1 MADGIIIIDK
11 PEGVSSFSAVA
22 RIRRLFGEKKVG
34 HTGTLDP
41 LATGVLPILVGRAVK
56 ASDYLLTSDKHYI
69 ATLKLGIATDTE
81 DITGTVISRSDD
93 IPSEARV
100 REVVAGFVGSY
111 EQTPPM
117 YSAIKVGGKKLY
129 ELAREGK
136 TIEREART
144 VTIENILVE
153 KICDDEYTLDV
164 TCSKGTYIRKLC
176 RDIGAAL
183 GSFGTMKTLRRAE
196 AAGYTLSDAIP
207 LDALENMSDEERQK
221 RLLPTE
227 KIFEKYRA
235 VTLPDFFSRLAHSGL
250 EIYLKKISDGGS
262 LGERVRMCDKNGFFA
277 LGEIREF
284 EDGLAI
290 KPIKQF

>member
-22 RIRRLFGEKKVG
+22 RIRRLFGERKVG

-56 ASDYLLTSDKHYI
+56 ASDYLLTADKHYI

-81 DITGTVISRSDD
+81 DITGEVISRSED

-100 REVVAGFVGSY
+100 REVVASFIGSY

-129 ELAREGK
+129 ELAREGR
-136 TIEREART
+136 TVEREART

-153 KICDDEYTLDV
+153 KISDDEYTLDV
-164 TCSKGTYIRKLC
+164 TCSKGTYIRTLC
-176 RDIGAAL
+176 ADIGARL

-207 LDALENMSDEERQK
+207 LDALEEMSEEQRLK

-227 KIFEKYRA
+227 VIFGKYRA
-235 VTLPDFFSRLAHSGL
+235 VQLPDFFSRLAHSGL
-250 EIYLKKISDGGS
+250 EIYLKKISDEGS
-262 LGERVRMCDKNGFFA
+262 LGERVRMCDKGGFFA

>member
-22 RIRRLFGEKKVG
+22 RIRRLFGERKVG

-81 DITGTVISRSDD
+81 DITGTVISRSES
-93 IPSEARV
+93 IPDEARV
-100 REVVAGFVGSY
+100 REVVASFIGSY

-144 VTIENILVE
+144 VTIENIEVE
-153 KICDDEYTLDV
+153 RISDDEYTLDV
-164 TCSKGTYIRKLC
+164 TCSKGTYIRTLC
-176 RDIGAAL
+176 ADIGAAL

-196 AAGYTLSDAIP
+196 AAGYTLADAIP
-207 LDALENMSDEERQK
+207 LDALENMSEDERAA

-227 KIFEKYRA
+227 VIFKKHRA
-235 VTLPDFFSRLAHSGL
+235 VTLSDFFSRLAHSGL
-250 EIYLKKISDGGS
+250 EIYLKKISDGGT
-262 LGERVRMCDKNGFFA
+262 LGERVRMCDKDGFFA

>member
-22 RIRRLFGEKKVG
+22 RIRRLFGERKVG

-81 DITGTVISRSDD
+81 DITGTVISRSES
-93 IPSEARV
+93 IPDEARV
-100 REVVAGFVGSY
+100 REVVASFIGSY

-144 VTIENILVE
+144 VTIENIEVE
-153 KICDDEYTLDV
+153 RISDDEYTLDV
-164 TCSKGTYIRKLC
+164 TCSKGTYIRTLC
-176 RDIGAAL
+176 ADIGAAL

-196 AAGYTLSDAIP
+196 AAGYTLADAIP
-207 LDALENMSDEERQK
+207 LDALENMSEDERAA

-227 KIFEKYRA
+227 EIFKKHRA
-235 VTLPDFFSRLAHSGL
+235 VTLSDFFSRLAHSGL
-250 EIYLKKISDGGS
+250 EIYLKKISDGGT
-262 LGERVRMCDKNGFFA
+262 LGERVRMCDKDGFFA

>member
-164 TCSKGTYIRKLC
+164 TCSKGTYIRTLC
-176 RDIGAAL
+176 SDIGAAL

-227 KIFEKYRA
+227 KIFEKYRK
-235 VTLPDFFSRLAHSGL
+235 VILPDFFSRLAHSGL
-250 EIYLKKISDGGS
+250 EIYLKKIAENGVA
-262 LGERVRMCDKNGFFA
+262 GERVRMCDKNGFFA
-277 LGEIREF
+277 IGEIREF

>member
-22 RIRRLFGEKKVG
+22 RIRRLFGERKVG

-81 DITGTVISRSDD
+81 DITGTVISRSES
-93 IPSEARV
+93 IPDEARV
-100 REVVAGFVGSY
+100 REVVASFIGSY

-144 VTIENILVE
+144 VTIENIEVE
-153 KICDDEYTLDV
+153 RISDDEYTLDV
-164 TCSKGTYIRKLC
+164 TCSKGTYIRTLC
-176 RDIGAAL
+176 ADIGAAL

-196 AAGYTLSDAIP
+196 AAGYTLADAIG
-207 LDALENMSDEERQK
+207 LDELERMSEDERAA

-227 KIFEKYRA
+227 EIFKKHRA
-235 VTLPDFFSRLAHSGL
+235 VTLSDFFSRLAHSGL
-250 EIYLKKISDGGS
+250 EIYLKKISDGGT
-262 LGERVRMCDKNGFFA
+262 LGERVRMCDKDGFFA

>member
-22 RIRRLFGEKKVG
+22 RIRRLFGERKVG

-81 DITGTVISRSDD
+81 DITGTVISRSED
-93 IPSEARV
+93 IPTEAQV
-100 REVVAGFVGSY
+100 RETVAEFIGSY

-153 KICDDEYTLDV
+153 RIFDDEYTLDV
-164 TCSKGTYIRKLC
+164 TCSKGTYIRTLC
-176 RDIGAAL
+176 SDIGAAL
-183 GSFGTMKTLRRAE
+183 GCFGTMKTLRRKE
-196 AAGYTLSDAIP
+196 AAGFTLDDAIS
-207 LDALENMSDEERQK
+207 LDALENMSEEERK
-221 RLLPTE
+221 SRLLPTE
-227 KIFEKYRA
+227 VIFEKYRA
-235 VTLPDFFSRLAHSGL
+235 VHLPDFFSRLAHSGL
-250 EIYLKKISDGGS
+250 EIYLKKISEGGEI
-262 LGERVRMCDKNGFFA
+262 GERVRMCDKGGFFA

>member
-11 PEGVSSFSAVA
+11 PEGISSFSAVA
-22 RIRRLFGEKKVG
+22 RIRRLFGERKVG

-81 DITGTVISRSDD
+81 DITGSIISRSDN
-93 IPSEARV
+93 IPTEARV
-100 REVVAGFVGSY
+100 REVVASFIGSY

-136 TIEREART
+136 TVEREART

-164 TCSKGTYIRKLC
+164 TCSKGTYIRTLC
-176 RDIGAAL
+176 ADIGAAL

-196 AAGYTLSDAIP
+196 AAGFTLSDAIP
-207 LDALENMSDEERQK
+207 LDELENMSEDERTA

-227 KIFEKYRA
+227 VIFEKYRA

-250 EIYLKKISDGGS
+250 EIYLKKISDGGT
-262 LGERVRMCDKNGFFA
+262 LGERVRLCDKNGFFA

>member
-1 MADGIIIIDK
+1 MKNGVIIINKEEGLTSQAVVNRAKRLLGADK
-11 PEGVSSFSAVA
+11 A
-22 RIRRLFGEKKVG
+22 G

-41 LATGVLPILVGRAVK
+41 LATGVLPVLVGRGVK
-56 ASDYLLTSDKHYI
+56 ASEFMLTADKHYR
-69 ATLKLGIATDTE
+69 ATLLLGITTDTE
-81 DITGTVISRSDD
+81 DITGTVTSECTD
-93 IPSEARV
+93 IPSED
-100 REVVAGFVGSY
+100 EVLAAALTFVGKY
-111 EQTPPM
+111 MQTPPM

-136 TIEREART
+136 TVEREART

-164 TCSKGTYIRKLC
+164 TCSKGTYIRTLC
-176 RDIGAAL
+176 KDIGAAL

-196 AAGYTLSDAIP
+196 AAGFTLSDAIP
-207 LDALENMSDEERQK
+207 LDALENMSEDERAA

-227 KIFEKYRA
+227 VIFEKYRA

-250 EIYLKKISDGGS
+250 EIYLKKISDDGRV
-262 LGERVRMCDKNGFFA
+262 GERVRLCDKNGFFA

>member
-81 DITGTVISRSDD
+81 DITGTVISCSDD

-164 TCSKGTYIRKLC
+164 TCSKGTYIRTLC
-176 RDIGAAL
+176 SDIGAAL

-227 KIFEKYRA
+227 KIFEKYRK
-235 VTLPDFFSRLAHSGL
+235 VILPDFFSRLAHSGL
-250 EIYLKKISDGGS
+250 EIYLKKIAENGVA
-262 LGERVRMCDKNGFFA
+262 GERVRMCDKNGFFA
-277 LGEIREF
+277 IGEIREF

>member
-22 RIRRLFGEKKVG
+22 RIRRLFGERRVG

-56 ASDYLLTSDKHYI
+56 ASDYLLTADKHYI

-81 DITGTVISRSDD
+81 DITGEVIGRSDV
-93 IPSEARV
+93 IPTEAQV
-100 REVVAGFVGSY
+100 REAVAGFIGSY
-111 EQTPPM
+111 KQTPPM

-136 TIEREART
+136 TVEREART

-164 TCSKGTYIRKLC
+164 TCSKGTYIRTLC
-176 RDIGAAL
+176 SDIGAAL
-183 GSFGTMKTLRRAE
+183 DSFGTMKTLRRAE

-207 LDALENMSDEERQK
+207 LDALENMSDEERRR

-227 KIFEKYRA
+227 VIFEKHRA
-235 VTLPDFFSRLAHSGL
+235 VHLPDFFSRLAHSGL
-250 EIYLKKISDGGS
+250 EIYLKKIAENGVA
-262 LGERVRMCDKNGFFA
+262 GERVRMCDKNGFFA

>member
-22 RIRRLFGEKKVG
+22 RIRRLFGERKVG

-81 DITGTVISRSDD
+81 DITGTVISRSEN
-93 IPSEARV
+93 IPDEARV
-100 REVVAGFVGSY
+100 REVVASFIGSY

-144 VTIENILVE
+144 VTIENIEVE
-153 KICDDEYTLDV
+153 RISDDEYTLDV
-164 TCSKGTYIRKLC
+164 TCSKGTYIRTLC
-176 RDIGAAL
+176 ADIGAAL
-183 GSFGTMKTLRRAE
+183 GCFGTMKTLRRAE
-196 AAGYTLSDAIP
+196 AAGFTLADAIG
-207 LDALENMSDEERQK
+207 LDELERMSEEERTA

-227 KIFEKYRA
+227 VIFKKHRA
-235 VTLPDFFSRLAHSGL
+235 VTLSDFFSRLAHSGL
-250 EIYLKKISDGGS
+250 EIYLKKISDGGT

>member
-22 RIRRLFGEKKVG
+22 RIRRLFGERKVG

-81 DITGTVISRSDD
+81 DITGTVISRSED
-93 IPSEARV
+93 IPTEAQV
-100 REVVAGFVGSY
+100 REAVAKFIGSY

-153 KICDDEYTLDV
+153 RIFDDEYTLDV
-164 TCSKGTYIRKLC
+164 TCSKGTYIRTLC
-176 RDIGAAL
+176 SDIGAAL
-183 GSFGTMKTLRRAE
+183 GCFGTMKTLRRKE
-196 AAGYTLSDAIP
+196 AAGFTLSDAIP
-207 LDALENMSDEERQK
+207 LDALENMSEEERK
-221 RLLPTE
+221 SRLLPTE
-227 KIFEKYRA
+227 VIFEKYRA
-235 VTLPDFFSRLAHSGL
+235 VHLPDFFSRLAHSGL
-250 EIYLKKISDGGS
+250 EIYLKKISEGGEI
-262 LGERVRMCDKNGFFA
+262 GERVRMCDKGGFFA

>member
-22 RIRRLFGEKKVG
+22 RIRRLFGERKVG

-81 DITGTVISRSDD
+81 DITGTVISRSEN
-93 IPSEARV
+93 IPDEARV
-100 REVVAGFVGSY
+100 REVVASFIGSY

-164 TCSKGTYIRKLC
+164 TCSKGTYIRTLC
-176 RDIGAAL
+176 ADIGAAL

-196 AAGYTLSDAIP
+196 AAGYTLADAIP
-207 LDALENMSDEERQK
+207 LDALENMSEDERAAL
-221 RLLPTE
+221 LLPTE
-227 KIFEKYRA
+227 VIFKKHRA
-235 VTLPDFFSRLAHSGL
+235 VTLSDFFSRLAHSGL
-250 EIYLKKISDGGS
+250 EIYLKKISDGGT
-262 LGERVRMCDKNGFFA
+262 LGERVRMCDKDGFFA

>member
-22 RIRRLFGEKKVG
+22 RIRRLFGERKVG

-81 DITGTVISRSDD
+81 DITGTVISRSED
-93 IPSEARV
+93 IPTEAQV
-100 REVVAGFVGSY
+100 REAVAKFIGSY

-153 KICDDEYTLDV
+153 RIFDDEYTLDV
-164 TCSKGTYIRKLC
+164 TCSKGTYIRTLC
-176 RDIGAAL
+176 SDIGAAL
-183 GSFGTMKTLRRAE
+183 GCFGTMKTLRRKE
-196 AAGYTLSDAIP
+196 AAGFTLDDAIP
-207 LDALENMSDEERQK
+207 LDALENMSEEERK
-221 RLLPTE
+221 SRLLPTE
-227 KIFEKYRA
+227 VIFEKYRA
-235 VTLPDFFSRLAHSGL
+235 VHLPDFFSRLAHSGL
-250 EIYLKKISDGGS
+250 EIYLKKISEGGEI
-262 LGERVRMCDKNGFFA
+262 GERVRMCDKGGFFA

>member
-22 RIRRLFGEKKVG
+22 RIRRLFGERKVG

-81 DITGTVISRSDD
+81 DITGTVISRSES
-93 IPSEARV
+93 IPDEARV
-100 REVVAGFVGSY
+100 REVVASFIGSY

-153 KICDDEYTLDV
+153 KISDDEYTLDV
-164 TCSKGTYIRKLC
+164 TCSKGTYIRTLC
-176 RDIGAAL
+176 SDIGKAL
-183 GSFGTMKTLRRAE
+183 GCFGTMKTLRRAE
-196 AAGYTLSDAIP
+196 AAGFTLSDAIP
-207 LDALENMSDEERQK
+207 LDALENMSEDERAA

-227 KIFEKYRA
+227 VIFKKHRA
-235 VTLPDFFSRLAHSGL
+235 VTLSDFFSRLAHSGL
-250 EIYLKKISDGGS
+250 EIYLKKISDGGT
-262 LGERVRMCDKNGFFA
+262 LGERVRMCDKDGFFA

>member
-22 RIRRLFGEKKVG
+22 RIRRLFGERKVG

-81 DITGTVISRSDD
+81 DITGTVISRSED
-93 IPSEARV
+93 IPTEAQV
-100 REVVAGFVGSY
+100 REAVAKFIGSY

-153 KICDDEYTLDV
+153 KISDDEYTLDV
-164 TCSKGTYIRKLC
+164 TCSKGTYIRTLC
-176 RDIGAAL
+176 SDIGKAL
-183 GSFGTMKTLRRAE
+183 GCFGTMKTLRRAE
-196 AAGYTLSDAIP
+196 AAGFTLSDAIP
-207 LDALENMSDEERQK
+207 LDALENMSEEERK
-221 RLLPTE
+221 SRLLPTE
-227 KIFEKYRA
+227 VIFEKYRA

-250 EIYLKKISDGGS
+250 EIYLKKISEGGEI
-262 LGERVRMCDKNGFFA
+262 GERVRMCDKGGFFA

>member
-22 RIRRLFGEKKVG
+22 RIRRLFGERKVG

-81 DITGTVISRSDD
+81 DITGTVISRSES
-93 IPSEARV
+93 IPDEARV
-100 REVVAGFVGSY
+100 REVVASFIGSY

-144 VTIENILVE
+144 VTIENIEVE
-153 KICDDEYTLDV
+153 RISDDEYTLDV
-164 TCSKGTYIRKLC
+164 TCSKGTYIRTLC
-176 RDIGAAL
+176 ADIGAAL
-183 GSFGTMKTLRRAE
+183 GSLGTMKTLRRAE
-196 AAGYTLSDAIP
+196 AAGYTLADAIP
-207 LDALENMSDEERQK
+207 LDALENMSEDERAA

-227 KIFEKYRA
+227 EIFKKYRA
-235 VTLPDFFSRLAHSGL
+235 VILSDFFSRLAHSGL
-250 EIYLKKISDGGS
+250 EIYLKKISDGGT
-262 LGERVRMCDKNGFFA
+262 LGERVRMCDKDGFFA

>member
-164 TCSKGTYIRKLC
+164 TCSKGTYIRTLC

-227 KIFEKYRA
+227 KIFEKYRK
-235 VTLPDFFSRLAHSGL
+235 VILPDFFSRLAHSGL

>member
-11 PEGVSSFSAVA
+11 PEGISSFSAVA
-22 RIRRLFGEKKVG
+22 RIRRLFGERKVG

-69 ATLKLGIATDTE
+69 ATLKLGIETDTE

-93 IPSEARV
+93 IPGEAQV
-100 REVVAGFVGSY
+100 REAVAKFIGSY

-136 TIEREART
+136 TIEREGRL
-144 VTIENILVE
+144 VTIENIAVE
-153 KICDDEYTLDV
+153 KIADDEYTLDV
-164 TCSKGTYIRKLC
+164 TCSKGTYIRTLC
-176 RDIGAAL
+176 ADIGRAL
-183 GSFGTMKTLRRAE
+183 GCFGTMKTLRRAE
-196 AAGYTLSDAIP
+196 AAGFTLADAIT
-207 LDALENMSDEERQK
+207 LDKLDEMTEEQRLAALI
-221 RLLPTE
+221 PTE
-227 KIFEKYRA
+227 RIFEKYRA
-235 VTLPDFFSRLAHSGL
+235 VILPDFFSRLAHSGL
-250 EIYLKKISDGGS
+250 EIYLKKIAENGVA
-262 LGERVRMCDKNGFFA
+262 GERVRMCDKNGFFA

>member
-11 PEGVSSFSAVA
+11 PEGISSFSAVA
-22 RIRRLFGEKKVG
+22 RIRRLFGERKVG

-81 DITGTVISRSDD
+81 DITGSIISRSDN
-93 IPSEARV
+93 IPTEARV
-100 REVVAGFVGSY
+100 REVVASFIGSY

-136 TIEREART
+136 TVEREART

-164 TCSKGTYIRKLC
+164 TCSKGTYIRTLC
-176 RDIGAAL
+176 SDIGAAL

-196 AAGYTLSDAIP
+196 AAGFTLSDAIP
-207 LDALENMSDEERQK
+207 LDALENMSEDECAA

-227 KIFEKYRA
+227 VIFEKYRA

-250 EIYLKKISDGGS
+250 EIYLKKISDGGT
-262 LGERVRMCDKNGFFA
+262 LGERVRLRDKNGFFA

>member
-11 PEGVSSFSAVA
+11 PEGISSFSAVA
-22 RIRRLFGEKKVG
+22 RIRRLFGERKVG

-69 ATLKLGIATDTE
+69 ATLKLGIETDTE

-93 IPSEARV
+93 IPGEAQV
-100 REVVAGFVGSY
+100 REAVAKFIGSY

-136 TIEREART
+136 TIEREGRL
-144 VTIENILVE
+144 VTIENIAVE
-153 KICDDEYTLDV
+153 KIADDEYTLDV
-164 TCSKGTYIRKLC
+164 TCSKGTYIRTLC
-176 RDIGAAL
+176 ADIGRAL
-183 GSFGTMKTLRRAE
+183 GCFGTMKTLRRAE
-196 AAGYTLSDAIP
+196 AAGFTLADAIT
-207 LDALENMSDEERQK
+207 LDALDEMTEEQ
-221 RLLPTE
+221 RLATLIPTE
-227 KIFEKYRA
+227 RIFEKYRA
-235 VTLPDFFSRLAHSGL
+235 VILPDFFSRLAHSGL
-250 EIYLKKISDGGS
+250 EIYLKKIQGCGV
-262 LGERVRMCDKNGFFA
+262 LGERVRMCDRHGFFA